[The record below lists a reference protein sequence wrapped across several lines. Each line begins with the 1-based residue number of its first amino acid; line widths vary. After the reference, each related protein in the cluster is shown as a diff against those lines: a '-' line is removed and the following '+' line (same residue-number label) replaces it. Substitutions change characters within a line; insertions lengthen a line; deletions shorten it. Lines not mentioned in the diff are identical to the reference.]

1 MQSIAH
7 VKISKI
13 MENRIKLDENNKL
26 IIDAIC
32 ETDGTDH
39 NIRIEGDYTISA
51 KDVRKLLAG
60 WNDKHIIYHSIGA
73 YRDIFSEIYTTSE
86 DALKHFDEKMDE
98 WKENMQ
104 KTSEKCDDVVK
115 VLRKLYGL
123 IVDHN
128 EKHHSG
134 FFSEGSKIEVTD
146 DVRDKVC
153 QYIWGIDK

>member
-1 MQSIAH
+1 
-7 VKISKI
+7 

-26 IIDAIC
+26 IIDAFC
-32 ETDGTDH
+32 KTDGTDH

-51 KDVRKLLAG
+51 NDVRKLLAG
-60 WNDKHIIYHSIGA
+60 WNDKHIIHHSAA
-73 YRDIFSEIYTTSE
+73 YFPLVQSTFTEIYTTSE
-86 DALKHFDEKMDE
+86 DALKHFDERMNE
-98 WKENMQ
+98 YKENMQ

-134 FFSEGSKIEVTD
+134 FFNKGSKIEVTD

>member
-1 MQSIAH
+1 
-7 VKISKI
+7 

-26 IIDAIC
+26 IINAIC

-51 KDVRKLLAG
+51 EDVRKLLAG
-60 WNDKHIIYHSIGA
+60 WDNKHVIRYSDGL
-73 YRDIFSEIYTTSE
+73 YKGVYTEIFTTSE
-86 DALKHFDEKMDE
+86 DAFKYVDERLKGWQES
-98 WKENMQ
+98 MQ

-134 FFSEGSKIEVTD
+134 IFNMGSKIEVPE

>member
-1 MQSIAH
+1 
-7 VKISKI
+7 
-13 MENRIKLDENNKL
+13 MENRIKLDDNNKL
-26 IIDAIC
+26 IVDTIC
-32 ETDGTDH
+32 ETDGTNH
-39 NIRIEGDYTISA
+39 NLRIEGDYTISA
-51 KDVRKLLAG
+51 KDVRKLLAS
-60 WNDKHIIYHSIGA
+60 WNDKHIIHHSGA
-73 YRDIFSEIYTTSE
+73 YFPSVQSTFTEIYTTSE
-86 DALKHFDEKMDE
+86 DALKHFDERMNE
-98 WKENMQ
+98 YKENMQ

-134 FFSEGSKIEVTD
+134 FFNKGSKIEVTD

>member
-1 MQSIAH
+1 
-7 VKISKI
+7 

-60 WNDKHIIYHSIGA
+60 WNDKHIIYHSA
-73 YRDIFSEIYTTSE
+73 VYFPSVHNTLTEIYTTSE
-86 DALKHFDEKMDE
+86 DALNHFDERMKE
-98 WKENMQ
+98 CKENMR

>member
-1 MQSIAH
+1 
-7 VKISKI
+7 

-39 NIRIEGDYTISA
+39 NIQIEGDYTISA

-60 WNDKHIIYHSIGA
+60 WNDKHIVHHSSA
-73 YRDIFSEIYTTSE
+73 YFPSAQCTLTEIYTTSE
-86 DALKHFDEKMDE
+86 DALRHFDERVNE
-98 WKENMQ
+98 CKESMR

-115 VLRKLYGL
+115 VLRKLYKL

-134 FFSEGSKIEVTD
+134 FFNKGSKIEVTD

>member
-1 MQSIAH
+1 
-7 VKISKI
+7 

-32 ETDGTDH
+32 ETDGTNH
-39 NIRIEGDYTISA
+39 NIQIEGDYTISA

-60 WNDKHIIYHSIGA
+60 WNDKHIIHHSVV
-73 YRDIFSEIYTTSE
+73 YFPSVHNTVTEIYTTSE
-86 DALKHFDEKMDE
+86 DALNHFDERMNE
-98 WKENMQ
+98 CKENMR

-134 FFSEGSKIEVTD
+134 FFSKGSKIEVTD

>member
-1 MQSIAH
+1 
-7 VKISKI
+7 

-32 ETDGTDH
+32 ETDGADH

-60 WNDKHIIYHSIGA
+60 WNDKHIIHHSA
-73 YRDIFSEIYTTSE
+73 VYFPSAENTLTEIYTTSE
-86 DALKHFDEKMDE
+86 DALNHFDERMNE
-98 WKENMQ
+98 YNESMR

-115 VLRKLYGL
+115 ILRKLYGL

-134 FFSEGSKIEVTD
+134 FFSEGSKIEVAD